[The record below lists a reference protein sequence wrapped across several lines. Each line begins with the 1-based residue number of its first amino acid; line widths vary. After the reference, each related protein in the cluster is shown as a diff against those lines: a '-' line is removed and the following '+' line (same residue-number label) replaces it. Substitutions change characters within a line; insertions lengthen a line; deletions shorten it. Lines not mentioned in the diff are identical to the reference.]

1 MHDNRV
7 TEMVELSPITS
18 PLAKRQS
25 AKAERQLHAEK
36 DRSKKRQRAAR
47 SATQA
52 GQVRPAGLFKCTDAG
67 CATTAAARSC
77 RRLRTLTSGSTSAI
91 VPMGRLSQKLPQPL

>member
-36 DRSKKRQRAAR
+36 DRRKKRQRAAR
-47 SATQA
+47 KRQRKT
-52 GQVRPAGLFKCTDAG
+52 
-67 CATTAAARSC
+67 
-77 RRLRTLTSGSTSAI
+77 
-91 VPMGRLSQKLPQPL
+91 